1 MLEHVCN
8 PERNLVEGLVHDII
22 AVVLAEDH
30 CRFVVLRQEV
40 HKAVLQS
47 HAYRNPRG
55 YLLTPFPALFVDE
68 ITDRG

>member
-22 AVVLAEDH
+22 AVVLAEDR

-40 HKAVLQS
+40 YKAVLQS
-47 HAYRNPRG
+47 HAYHNPPRV
-55 YLLTPFPALFVDE
+55 TC
-68 ITDRG
+68 